1 VTDIER
7 WHPTGITDVD
17 LAVAMWRPASMAPA
31 QFKDP
36 NGRVRVDDLGLAAAY
51 AYVLEIPPIPNLP
64 DLYVVKGRVGIMA
77 ALQRA
82 MAAREGYD
90 LDVVEATATRAVV
103 RISRPPGPWHPVTV
117 TMEQAE
123 RAGWTRRAKPDQP
136 SNYELIPD
144 RMLLARAC
152 TKAINMYAPGVLRGI
167 AAAGAPVAPLAD
179 VDGGRDEPA
188 SGPVPDGE
196 IGVENAGPEDNP
208 C

>member
-1 VTDIER
+1 VTDLER
-7 WHPTGITDVD
+7 WHPTGIMEVD
-17 LAVAMWRPASMAPA
+17 RAVAVWRPASMAPA
-31 QFKDP
+31 QFKDA
-36 NGRVRVDDLGLAAAY
+36 NGRVRVDDLALAACWLY
-51 AYVLEIPPIPNLP
+51 ALDISPIPNLP
-64 DLYVVKGRVGIMA
+64 DMYVVKGRVQMMA

-82 MAAREGYD
+82 LVAREGYD

-103 RISRPPGPWHPVTV
+103 RISRPPGDWHTVTV

-167 AAAGAPVAPLAD
+167 AAAGATVAPLDD
-179 VDGGRDEPA
+179 VDVGRDEPA
-188 SGPVPDGE
+188 SGPVSRGE
-196 IGVENAGPEDNP
+196 TGVENAGPEDNP